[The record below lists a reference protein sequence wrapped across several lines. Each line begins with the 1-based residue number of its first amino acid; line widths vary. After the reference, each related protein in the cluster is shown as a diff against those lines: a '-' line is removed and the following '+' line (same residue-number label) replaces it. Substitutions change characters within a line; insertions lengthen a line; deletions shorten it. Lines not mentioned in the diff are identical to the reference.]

1 MRPPGRGSTT
11 RETRAVGARRTAAAL
26 FPLWLVAIVITAFA
40 SLSIAVMSIFLGYV
54 AGESNWSKGQKDAV
68 HALERF
74 ASTGAEADYQE
85 FEARIAV
92 PLADRTAKLEM
103 NKADPDREV
112 ITDAFLNGKIEPQD
126 IDGMIWLYRNF
137 KTTPWFRRAA
147 DYWDIGDI
155 YLLRLRDIGNQ
166 LHALVTSGK
175 SNELEAFRLVSE
187 VQHID
192 DHLAPIEDGFS
203 RSLDEVAHQTR
214 DALILTLTTS
224 ALLLLGVFTM
234 VIWRS
239 FSRSE
244 RLNAQLRQSE
254 ERLNLGFEG
263 ISAGLWDWDVER
275 DRIYH
280 SRWLYEQLGYSAADL
295 SIHTSA
301 FVSLVHPDDRSRV
314 RHAMRYHLARNAP
327 YDVEFRLK
335 MGHGDYLWV
344 RSRGKALRNAEGR
357 AVRMVGC
364 LFDVSDR
371 RRAEA
376 DAQSERELAEVTLA
390 SIGDAVV
397 RTDDQGRVTYCNK
410 VAERMLGRTAADMW
424 MKTFDSV
431 CALADGATC
440 ECVPTGIDRLRPRE
454 DAPDTELPRNL
465 CIVRPDGHTLAV
477 DYSVATMR
485 DAEGHALGTVMVLHD
500 VSAER
505 KHAAELAY
513 QATHDELTDLFNR
526 REFERRLSRLLEPGA
541 GGHAEHA
548 VMFLDLDQ
556 FKVVNDTSGHA
567 AGDELIKHVGATLKS
582 CLRSSDI
589 LARLGGDEF
598 GIVLPHCTIA
608 KALQI
613 ADNLRQAVAD
623 IHLPWVE
630 RVLTTGVSIGVVGVG
645 ANLTSSKEVMKA
657 ADVACYMAKEKGRN
671 RVHHFRFDDQELS
684 ATHRQMEWVSRV
696 KTALEQDR
704 FCLYTQKI
712 APLKSSRKKGRE
724 NAQRGAHVELLLRMR
739 DEAGALVPP
748 SFFIGAAE
756 RFNLMPAIDRWVIA
770 RAFSA
775 IADSADE
782 VGTWSINLS
791 GASLGDERLLD
802 YIVEQQQRHGISLG
816 QVCFEITETA
826 AITNLQKGMALINSL
841 RELGCRFALDDFGA
855 GMSSFNYLKHL
866 HVDYLKIDG
875 SFIRGIVNS
884 ALDRAIVQ
892 SINQVAHATGK
903 QTIAEFV
910 ENDAI
915 IECLSEMDVDYVQG
929 YGVGMPE
936 PLSLPPRVPA
946 YEDAFADQPE

>member
-1 MRPPGRGSTT
+1 MRLRDPGSTSS
-11 RETRAVGARRTAAAL
+11 ETRAAGARRTAAAL
-26 FPLWLVAIVITAFA
+26 VPLWLVAIVITVFA
-40 SLSIAVMSIFLGYV
+40 SLSIAVMSIFLAYV

-85 FEARIAV
+85 FQAHLAV
-92 PLADRTAKLEM
+92 PLADRAAKLEM
-103 NKADPDREV
+103 NKASPDHDV
-112 ITDAFLNGKIEPQD
+112 IVNAFLNGKIALED

-137 KTTPWFRRAA
+137 RNTPWFHRAA
-147 DYWDIGDI
+147 GYWDVGDI
-155 YLLRLRDIGNQ
+155 YLLRLDEIGRQ
-166 LHALVTSGK
+166 LHALVKAGK
-175 SNELEAFRLVSE
+175 ATDKAAFRLVSE
-187 VQHID
+187 LRSID

-203 RSLDEVAHQTR
+203 RSLDEVADQTR

-224 ALLLLGVFTM
+224 ALLLLGVFTTF
-234 VIWRS
+234 IWRS
-239 FSRSE
+239 FSRGE

-263 ISAGLWDWDVER
+263 INAGLWDWDVER
-275 DRIYH
+275 DLIYY
-280 SRWLYEQLGYSAADL
+280 SRWLYAQLGYSAADL
-295 SIHTSA
+295 SIHSSA
-301 FVSLVHPDDRSRV
+301 FTSLVHPEDRERV
-314 RHAMRYHLARNAP
+314 QQAMRDHLVRDAV
-327 YDVEFRLK
+327 YDVEYRVK
-335 MGHGDYLWV
+335 MGKGDYMWC
-344 RSRGKALRNAEGR
+344 RSRGKAIRNEEGR

-397 RTDDQGRVTYCNK
+397 RTDDQGRVTYCNQ

-431 CALADGATC
+431 CVLFDGATG
-440 ECVPTGIDRLRPRE
+440 ERNPTGIDYLRQQE
-454 DAPDTELPRNL
+454 DAPDTGLPRNL
-465 CIVRPDGHTLAV
+465 CIVRPDGQRLAV

-485 DAEGHALGTVMVLHD
+485 DAEGNALGTVMVLHD

-513 QATHDELTDLFNR
+513 QATHDELTDLLNR
-526 REFERRLSRLLEPGA
+526 REFERRLARLLEPSCS

-556 FKVVNDTSGHA
+556 FKVVNDTCGHA
-567 AGDELIKHVGATLKS
+567 AGDELIKHVAATLRS

-598 GIVLPHCTIA
+598 GIVLPHCMIA
-608 KALQI
+608 NALQI
-613 ADNLRQAVAD
+613 ADTLRQAVAN
-623 IHLPWVE
+623 IHLPWTE

-684 ATHRQMEWVSRV
+684 ATHTQMEWVSRV
-696 KTALEQDR
+696 KAALDQDR
-704 FCLYTQKI
+704 FCLY
-712 APLKSSRKKGRE
+712 
-724 NAQRGAHVELLLRMR
+724 AQRIVPLPRGGPGRAKRGMHVELLLRMK
-739 DEAGALVPP
+739 DETGAIVPP

-775 IADSADE
+775 IAAGKDE
-782 VGTWSINLS
+782 VDTWSINLS

-802 YIVEQQQRHGISLG
+802 YIVQAQKRHGISFG
-816 QVCFEITETA
+816 KVCFEITETA
-826 AITNLQKGMALINSL
+826 AITNLQKGVALIGSL

-866 HVDYLKIDG
+866 NVDYLKIDG

-915 IECLSEMDVDYVQG
+915 IECLSEMDVDYAQG
-929 YGVGMPE
+929 YGIGMPE
-936 PLSLPPRVPA
+936 PLVLPGRVPA
-946 YEDAFADQPE
+946 PQDVLVDETD